1 MVANMVKKIKKE
13 AKKVVLKNATGDYIC
28 PVIDR
33 LDALPAQDDKAGKFL
48 KTDGEQASWQDVPPA
63 TMLNI
68 KKDLMKANGKKVQF
82 TCSEGA
88 PVTVKTIDG
97 TTKTVSY
104 IPELDL
110 SSFGVG
116 NRNIALGENNN
127 AKQCIFTNLRLTVS
141 TDGWV
146 SGFSSTAGTGYYHP
160 ITYPTTKE
168 EIFPI
173 TFEFKVNALPPD
185 DRTLA
190 GAGDPD
196 HYIWAVNVNTTGTLS
211 LYLATGDATFGIAD
225 NIVSTEVV
233 ELNVPYLATLD
244 YDGATY
250 TLKVRNMAQEGA
262 TDVTF
267 VTVASTTLIAGTA
280 TTRWGAFIYD
290 NYFTG
295 SILGQS
301 IKVGTIIDNSDFLK
315 QSVLG
320 VATLTADGIT
330 NITNN
335 YQAEAIN
342 PLETVNIYTKEA
354 YSQVTEEE
362 PSELALIPF
371 TFIDL
376 DYNTFESVAA
386 NTDVVFQKDG
396 RLNTPSISTVTI
408 KTDLGNVTYYG
419 VDLPIRAGTHFAS
432 SVAGKFYYFIGQD

>member
-13 AKKVVLKNATGDYIC
+13 AKKVVLKNATGNYLC
-28 PVIDR
+28 PVIDP

-48 KTDGEQASWQDVPPA
+48 KTDGTQASWENIPPA
-63 TMLNI
+63 TMLNL
-68 KKDLMKANGKKVQF
+68 KSNLMRANGKKVQF
-82 TCSEGA
+82 LCSEGA

-110 SSFGVG
+110 SDSG
-116 NRNIALGENNN
+116 NGDRRIALGENNN
-127 AKQCIFTNLRLTVS
+127 AKQGIFNNSVLTVS

-146 SGFSSTAGTGYYHP
+146 SGFSSTTGNGYYPP

-173 TFEFKVNALPPD
+173 TFEFKTNSLPD
-185 DRTLA
+185 TSDYTLA
-190 GAGDPD
+190 GAGDIG
-196 HYIWAVNVNTTGTLS
+196 HNIWAVNVNTTGALC

-225 NIVSTEVV
+225 NIASTEVI
-233 ELNVPYLATLD
+233 EPNVPYLVTID

-262 TDVTF
+262 TDITF

-280 TTRWGAFIYD
+280 ATRWGVFVD
-290 NYFTG
+290 TNYFDG

-320 VATLTADGIT
+320 TATNTADGIT
-330 NITNN
+330 NITNY

-342 PLETVNIYTKEA
+342 PLEEVTVHTKESYA
-354 YSQVTEEE
+354 KVTENL
-362 PSELALIPF
+362 PTNLDLIPF
-371 TFIDL
+371 TFVDL
-376 DYNTFESVAA
+376 DYSSYVTISADTSYTLTKDVMVNT
-386 NTDVVFQKDG
+386 N
-396 RLNTPSISTVTI
+396 SISTFTI
-408 KTDLGNVTYYG
+408 TKDGATYTVYG
-419 VDLPIRAGTHFAS
+419 TWLPVRAGTTFKS
-432 SVAGKFYYFIGQD
+432 SVAGKYYSFEGM